1 MTFYQTLLQNLQQW
15 GLLDFVLPVL
25 LIFTAVFGIL
35 QKIMIFGEGAGTQ
48 RKPNKKVNLILALG
62 MALGA
67 TVPHFTGQGPDI
79 VLIMAQLLPNSF
91 VIVLALMISLLLLSL
106 VSPKMKPSENVSAGI
121 LAIIALVALVVVI
134 LQAGGIV
141 SIQFLNFLLEPNTLA
156 IVIVILVFAL
166 VIWFIQR
173 KELTDAER
181 AAAANKKAF
190 ESLRESFG
198 KLFGG

>member
-1 MTFYQTLLQNLQQW
+1 
-15 GLLDFVLPVL
+15 
-25 LIFTAVFGIL
+25 VFGIL
-35 QKIMIFGEGAGTQ
+35 QKIKIFGEGSDAA

-62 MALGA
+62 IALGA
-67 TVPHFTGQGPDI
+67 TIPHFTGQGPDI

-91 VIVLALMISLLLLSL
+91 VIVLALLISLLLLSI
-106 VSPKMKPSENVSAGI
+106 VSPKMKPSDNVSAGI
-121 LAIIALVALVVVI
+121 LALIALVALLVVI

-156 IVIVILVFAL
+156 ITIVILVFAL

-173 KELTDAER
+173 KELSDAER
-181 AAAANKKAF
+181 AAAAQAKAF
-190 ESLRESFG
+190 KSLRESFG

>member
-1 MTFYQTLLQNLQQW
+1 MAYQTLLQNLQQW

-25 LIFTAVFGIL
+25 LIFTAAFGIL
-35 QKIMIFGEGAGTQ
+35 QKIKIFGEGTAAA

-62 MALGA
+62 IALGA
-67 TVPHFTGQGPDI
+67 TIPHFTGQGPDI

-106 VSPKMKPSENVSAGI
+106 VSPTMKPSENVSAGI

-181 AAAANKKAF
+181 AAAANEKAF
-190 ESLRESFG
+190 KSLRESFG